1 MFKKLLLTSFLLL
14 SLIGAIYPSKKENTQ
29 LFNYCYSLEKLISRN
44 SIQKRKNISIK
55 VKSISN
61 DIAKLGISKTKGDL
75 INKLIDQYKLSKNSF
90 IINLL
95 PNNVYCFSGYW
106 IEIAKPGTFESIF
119 YMKSKK
125 TIQEFKNL
133 KDEVDDFLNDINSE
147 YKILKKEFNIFE

>member
-106 IEIAKPGTFESIF
+106 IEIGKPGTFESIF

-133 KDEVDDFLNDINSE
+133 KDEADDFLNNINSE

>member
-147 YKILKKEFNIFE
+147 YKILKKEFNSFE